1 MSQSIQ
7 PTQKMPFKLYPL
19 NKSTSGSYSF
29 WKSSPIVTFQF
40 AQNTSRLIDS
50 TSMYLCGKVKV
61 MHRNGK
67 QMPANRF
74 DVNGSA
80 SNDVLGY

>member
-1 MSQSIQ
+1 
-7 PTQKMPFKLYPL
+7 MPFKLYPL

-29 WKSSPIVTFQF
+29 FQSSPIVTFQW
-40 AQNTSRLIDS
+40 AANTSRLIDA
-50 TSMYLCGKVKV
+50 TSLYLCGKVKI
-61 MHRNGK
+61 MNRNGK